1 MINYGSIYLIVK
13 DFNKTVEF
21 YKSLFEKEV
30 AAQNRDRFAIFH
42 VDGLCLSI
50 LNAYYDM
57 QNPDKVITRGKYDS
71 EYDNYVE
78 IAEAGNTGKIVINLN
93 TDDLQKEYNRL
104 RQLKIGN
111 HISEIKYINAKNPY
125 YYFCLKDPD
134 DNTIE
139 ITGPYEENENSFC
152 K

>member
-30 AAQNRDRFAIFH
+30 AAQNRDLFAIFN

-78 IAEAGNTGKIVINLN
+78 IAETGNTGKIVINLN
-93 TDDLQKEYNRL
+93 TDDLQKEYNRI
-104 RQLKIGN
+104 RQIKIGN

-139 ITGPYEENENSFC
+139 ITGPYEENE